1 MNLFPW
7 LDVIGALERTYATA
21 ILDWLRDSGNAPK
34 PEIPSGLGR
43 ARAQILEYRVRSFL
57 GK

>member
-1 MNLFPW
+1 MNLFAW
-7 LDVIGALERTYATA
+7 LYAIGTLERIYATA
-21 ILDWLRDSGNAPK
+21 ILAWLQDSSNAPK

-57 GK
+57 SK